1 MVDRFESLLTV
12 TGSYC
17 VVRLVENLMLLSSE
31 RMLSNV
37 ELVIVLCLNVTN
49 LIMKSRLVAF
59 LPRLASYTESWTIKL
74 TFAGNVSS
82 SDTDHRP
89 TISGFSSPR
98 NLLYAG
104 NCKTNADVGTVVTLA
119 QKSKLT
125 TTIIC

>member
-59 LPRLASYTESWTIKL
+59 LPRLPSYTESWTIK
-74 TFAGNVSS
+74 
-82 SDTDHRP
+82 
-89 TISGFSSPR
+89 
-98 NLLYAG
+98 
-104 NCKTNADVGTVVTLA
+104 
-119 QKSKLT
+119 
-125 TTIIC
+125 